1 MSLENKGDSM
11 KIKYLNGKRLYYAFI
26 SGAKEVIEN
35 RKELNRINVFPVPDG
50 DTGTNL
56 SRTLNMVMENVKAD
70 KSVKA
75 TLNSMGDAALRGAIG
90 NSGIIF
96 AQFING
102 LKENAE
108 ADKRLNVNNFV
119 DTINK
124 AVEQTYQAISEPV
137 EGTMLT
143 VMKDWSKSLEKI
155 KVKTDDYEELMSE
168 SLKTAKSSL
177 NKTQDTLKVLKRA
190 HVVDSGALG
199 FVYFLTGILE
209 FIKTGKIKEI
219 NNYEVIMDKEE
230 TGFSK
235 EDEIVFR
242 YCTEAYLENVQ
253 KEIPIIR
260 NELAELGDS
269 LIIAGGSEKMRIH
282 IHTNHPAEFFAT
294 LNNFSSIIDQKV
306 DDMLIQ
312 YKIKYNRIADIAL
325 VTDSIAD
332 LPKKYIDDNQIH
344 VIPINLIIDDTN
356 YLDKITLTSEKF
368 YDLVDKAEEYP
379 TSAQPSIKTVEDK
392 LSFLADHYDSIIIIT
407 VSSNLSGTY
416 ETVKTASKNIKNGTE
431 ITIIDSKLDS
441 GAQGL
446 LVMEAAEKIKQGFK
460 HEEIVKYIQNIKEQL
475 YIYVSVD
482 NFEYM
487 VRGGRVSPL
496 KGKLAGFFNLKPI
509 VSLDEE
515 GNGIAFAKA
524 FSKKA
529 ITNKIKEIVK
539 EHQEKEGIKR
549 YSIVHGDGEERARE
563 YKKIFTSLIGKEPE
577 YIMDISPVI
586 GLNAGRNSVAISL
599 MTNRGGE

>member
-1 MSLENKGDSM
+1 M
-11 KIKYLNGKRLYYAFI
+11 KIKYLNGERLYYAFI
-26 SGAKEVIEN
+26 SGTKEVIEN

-70 KSVKA
+70 KSVKE

-119 DTINK
+119 KTINK

-143 VMKDWSKSLEKI
+143 VMKDWSNSLEEI
-155 KVKTDDYEELMSE
+155 KAKTDDYEELMTE
-168 SLKTAKSSL
+168 SLETAKKSL
-177 NKTQDTLKVLKRA
+177 NRTKDTLEVLKKA

-209 FIKTGKIKEI
+209 FIKTGKIEEI
-219 NNYEVIMDKEE
+219 NNYEVVMDKEE
-230 TGFSK
+230 TNFS
-235 EDEIVFR
+235 EDDEIVFR

-253 KEIPIIR
+253 KEVPIIR
-260 NELAELGDS
+260 KEFSELGDS

-282 IHTNHPAEFFAT
+282 IHTNQPAEFFAR
-294 LNNFSSIIDQKV
+294 LNDFSTIIDQKV

-312 YKIKYNRIADIAL
+312 YNIKFNRIADIAL

-332 LPKKYIDDNQIH
+332 LPKKYIDNNQIH
-344 VIPINLIIDDTN
+344 VIPINLIIDDTK
-356 YLDKITLTSEKF
+356 YLDKITITSENF
-368 YDLVDKAEEYP
+368 YNLVDEADEYP
-379 TSAQPSIKTVEDK
+379 TSAQPSIKMVEDK
-392 LSFLADHYDSIIIIT
+392 LSFLADHYESILIIT

-446 LVMEAAEKIKQGFK
+446 LVMEAAEKIKQGFQHK
-460 HEEIVKYIQNIKEQL
+460 ELVEYIQNIKEHL

-496 KGKLAGFFNLKPI
+496 KGKLASFFNVKPI

-529 ITNKIKEIVK
+529 ITNKIKDIVQD
-539 EHQEKEGIKR
+539 HQEQEGIKR

-563 YKKIFTSLIGKEPE
+563 YKKIFTDLIGKEPE

-599 MTNRGGE
+599 MTKKGGE

>member
-1 MSLENKGDSM
+1 M
-11 KIKYLNGKRLYYAFI
+11 KIKYLNGERLYYAFI

-102 LKENAE
+102 LKENTV

-119 DTINK
+119 KTINK

-143 VMKDWSKSLEKI
+143 VMKDWSNALEEIKS
-155 KVKTDDYEELMSE
+155 KTDDYEELMSE
-168 SLKTAKSSL
+168 SLKTAKRSL
-177 NKTQDTLKVLKRA
+177 NRTQDTLEVLKQA

-209 FIKTGKIKEI
+209 FIKTGNIEEI
-219 NNYEVIMDKEE
+219 NNYEVVMDNEE
-230 TGFSK
+230 TSFS
-235 EDEIVFR
+235 EEEEIEFR

-260 NELAELGDS
+260 KELAELGDS

-282 IHTNHPAEFFAT
+282 IHTNQPAEFFAE
-294 LNNFSSIIDQKV
+294 LNDYSTIIDQKV

-312 YKIKYNRIADIAL
+312 YNIKYNRIADIAL

-332 LPKKYIDDNQIH
+332 LPQEYIDDNQIH

-356 YLDKITLTSEKF
+356 YLDKITITSDNF

-379 TSAQPSIKTVEDK
+379 TSAQPSIKMVEDK
-392 LSFLADHYDSIIIIT
+392 LSFLADHYESVIIIT

-416 ETVKTASKNIKNGTE
+416 NTVKTAAKNIKNGTE

-446 LVMEAAEKIKQGFK
+446 LVMEAAEKIKQGLK
-460 HEEIVKYIQNIKEQL
+460 HEEIVEYLQKIKENL

-509 VSLDEE
+509 VSLDKE
-515 GNGIAFAKA
+515 GNGVAFAKA

-529 ITNKIKEIVK
+529 ITNKIKDIVK
-539 EHQEKEGIKR
+539 EHQEREGIKR

-563 YKKIFTSLIGKEPE
+563 YKKIFTNLIGKEPE

-586 GLNAGRNSVAISL
+586 GLSAGRNSVAISL
-599 MTNRGGE
+599 MTNKGGE

>member
-1 MSLENKGDSM
+1 M
-11 KIKYLNGKRLYYAFI
+11 KIKYLNGERLYYAFI
-26 SGAKEVIEN
+26 SGAKEVIDN
-35 RKELNRINVFPVPDG
+35 RKELNKINVFPVPDG

-56 SRTLNMVMENVKAD
+56 SRTLNMVMVNVKAD
-70 KSVKA
+70 KSVKV

-102 LKENAE
+102 LKENTVE
-108 ADKRLNVNNFV
+108 EKRLNVNNFV
-119 DTINK
+119 KTISK

-143 VMKDWSKSLEKI
+143 VMKDWSNSLEDI
-155 KVKTDDYEELMSE
+155 KSKTDDYEELMSE
-168 SLKTAKSSL
+168 SLKTAKRSL
-177 NKTQDTLKVLKRA
+177 NKTQDTLEVLKKA

-209 FIKTGKIKEI
+209 FIKTGKIEEI
-219 NNYEVIMDKEE
+219 NNYEVVMDNEE
-230 TGFSK
+230 TSFSE
-235 EDEIVFR
+235 EDEIKFR

-253 KEIPIIR
+253 KEIPNIR
-260 NELAELGDS
+260 KELAELGDS
-269 LIIAGGSEKMRIH
+269 LIIAGGSDKMRIH
-282 IHTNHPAEFFAT
+282 IHTNQPAEFFAE
-294 LNNFSSIIDQKV
+294 LNNYSAIIDQKV

-312 YKIKYNRIADIAL
+312 YNIRYNRIAEIAL

-332 LPKKYIDDNQIH
+332 LPQEYIDNNQIH

-356 YLDKITLTSEKF
+356 YLDKITITSDNF
-368 YDLVDKAEEYP
+368 YDLVDEAEEYP
-379 TSAQPSIKTVEDK
+379 TSAQPSIKMVEDK
-392 LSFLADHYDSIIIIT
+392 LSFLADHYESIIIIT

-416 ETVKTASKNIKNGTE
+416 ETVKTASNNIKNGTE

-446 LVMEAAEKIKQGFK
+446 LVMEAIEKIEQGFK
-460 HEEIVKYIQNIKEQL
+460 HEEIVEYIKNIKDQL

-509 VSLDEE
+509 VSLDED

-529 ITNKIKEIVK
+529 ITNKIKDIVK
-539 EHQEKEGIKR
+539 DHKDKEGIKR
-549 YSIVHGDGEERARE
+549 YSIVHGDGKERARE
-563 YKKIFTSLIGKEPE
+563 YKKIFTNLIGQEPE

-586 GLNAGRNSVAISL
+586 GLSAGRNSVAISL
-599 MTNRGGE
+599 MTNKGGE

>member
-1 MSLENKGDSM
+1 M
-11 KIKYLNGKRLYYAFI
+11 KIKYLNGERLYYAFI

-35 RKELNRINVFPVPDG
+35 RKELNKINVFPVPDG

-56 SRTLNMVMENVKAD
+56 SRTLNMVMENVTAD
-70 KSVKA
+70 KSVKD

-102 LKENAE
+102 LKENAVT
-108 ADKRLNVNNFV
+108 DKRLNVNNFV
-119 DTINK
+119 KTINK

-143 VMKDWSKSLEKI
+143 VMKDWSNSLEDI
-155 KVKTDDYEELMSE
+155 KAKTDDYEELMSE

-177 NKTQDTLKVLKRA
+177 NRTKDTLEVLKKA

-209 FIKTGKIKEI
+209 FIKTGKIEEI
-219 NNYEVIMDKEE
+219 NNYEVIMEKEE
-230 TGFSK
+230 TSFSK

-260 NELAELGDS
+260 EEIDKLGDS
-269 LIIAGGSEKMRIH
+269 LIIAGSSEKMRIH
-282 IHTNHPAEFFAT
+282 IHTNQPAEFFAK
-294 LNNFSSIIDQKV
+294 LNNFSTIIDQKA

-312 YKIKYNRIADIAL
+312 YNIKFNRIADIAL

-332 LPKKYIDDNQIH
+332 LPREYIDNNQIH

-356 YLDKITLTSEKF
+356 YLDKITITSENF
-368 YDLVDKAEEYP
+368 YDLVDKAKEYP
-379 TSAQPSIKTVEDK
+379 TSAQPSIKKVEDK
-392 LSFLADHYDSIIIIT
+392 LSFLADHYESIIIIT

-416 ETVKTASKNIKNGTE
+416 ETVKTASKNIENGTK

-446 LVMEAAEKIKQGFK
+446 LVMEAAEKIKQGFQ
-460 HEEIVKYIQNIKEQL
+460 HGEIVQYIQNIKENL

-496 KGKLAGFFNLKPI
+496 KGKLANFFNLKPI

-529 ITNKIKEIVK
+529 ITNKIKDIVK
-539 EHQEKEGIKR
+539 EHQAQEGVKK
-549 YSIVHGDGEERARE
+549 YSIVHGDGAERSKQ
-563 YKKIFTSLIGKEPE
+563 YKRIFTSLIGKEPE

-586 GLNAGRNSVAISL
+586 GLSAGRNSVAISL

>member
-1 MSLENKGDSM
+1 M
-11 KIKYLNGKRLYYAFI
+11 KIKYLNGERLYYAFI

-102 LKENAE
+102 LKENAV
-108 ADKRLNVNNFV
+108 ADNRLNVNNFV
-119 DTINK
+119 KTINK

-143 VMKDWSKSLEKI
+143 VMKDWSNSLEEMKS
-155 KVKTDDYEELMSE
+155 KTDDYEELLSE
-168 SLKTAKSSL
+168 SLKTAKESL
-177 NKTQDTLKVLKRA
+177 NRTQETLEVLKQA

-209 FIKTGKIKEI
+209 FIKTGKIEEI
-219 NNYEVIMDKEE
+219 NNYEVVMDNEE
-230 TGFSK
+230 TSIN
-235 EDEIVFR
+235 EDDEIVFR

-253 KEIPIIR
+253 KEIPVIR
-260 NELAELGDS
+260 KELAKLGDS

-282 IHTNHPAEFFAT
+282 IHTNQPAEFFAE
-294 LNNFSSIIDQKV
+294 LNNYSSIIDQKV

-312 YKIKYNRIADIAL
+312 YDIKYNRIADIAI

-332 LPKKYIDDNQIH
+332 LPQEYIDDNQIH
-344 VIPINLIIDDTN
+344 VIPINLIIDDTK
-356 YLDKITLTSEKF
+356 YLDKITITSDNF
-368 YDLVDKAEEYP
+368 YDLVDEAEEYP
-379 TSAQPSIKTVEDK
+379 TSAQPSIKMVEDK
-392 LSFLADHYDSIIIIT
+392 LSFLADHYESIIIIT

-446 LVMEAAEKIKQGFK
+446 LVMEAAEKIKDGFK
-460 HEEIVKYIQNIKEQL
+460 HEEIVEYIQNIKDQL

-487 VRGGRVSPL
+487 VRGGRVSSL

-509 VSLDEE
+509 VSLDKE

-539 EHQEKEGIKR
+539 DHQEKEGIKR
-549 YSIVHGDGEERARE
+549 YSIVHGDGKERAEE
-563 YKKIFTSLIGKEPE
+563 YRRIVTNLIGQEPE

-599 MTNRGGE
+599 MTN